1 MDETTLRAVLRRY
14 SDGELSDDEA
24 VRELR
29 YLPYA
34 DLGFARVDHHRELR
48 LGLPEAVFGPGKSP
62 EQVAAIVSSL
72 LAGNQGAVIVTRA
85 TKAQYEAVA
94 AVASEAVF
102 DDASRLIVARPQPP
116 SGGPT
121 VVVASAGTADL
132 AVAEESAAT
141 LEALGVTVTRL
152 YDVGVAG
159 LHRLLAARDVLD
171 GAAVVIGEAGMDGA
185 LASVIGGLVAA
196 PVVAVPTSVGYGAGA
211 AGIAPLLT
219 MLNACAPGVVVVNID
234 NGFGAAVFAA
244 MLVRR
249 PPGRPGAEAGGAGAP
264 GLGPGRAR
272 APGTVEPGTVEP

>member
-1 MDETTLRAVLRRY
+1 MDETTLREVLHRY
-14 SDGELSDDEA
+14 AGGELSLDDA

-62 EQVAAIVSSL
+62 EQAAAIVASL
-72 LAGNQGAVIVTRA
+72 LSANEGAVLVTRA
-85 TKAQYEAVA
+85 VKSQYEAVA
-94 AVASEAVF
+94 AIAPEAVF
-102 DDASRLIVARPQPP
+102 DDVARLIVARSQPP
-116 SGGPT
+116 SGGPP

-132 AVAEESAAT
+132 AVAEEAAVT
-141 LEALGVTVTRL
+141 LEALGVTVARL

-159 LHRLLAARDVLD
+159 LHRLLSVRDTLD
-171 GAAVVIGEAGMDGA
+171 TAAVVIVVAGMDGA

-219 MLNACAPGVVVVNID
+219 MLNACSPGVVAVNID

-249 PPGRPGAEAGGAGAP
+249 PPSGVSAAPKAPGAPEDPGAQEDPAP
-264 GLGPGRAR
+264 
-272 APGTVEPGTVEP
+272 